1 MGRGVFFFLFFFLSI
16 LRLLVSG
23 YIRGLF
29 VLPHAGLAEHIQTVP
44 KEDKKGLLLV
54 VMEWSIMEY
63 QSLNLQFQ
71 SNQSET
77 VNRTDGVRARQ
88 NSIAG
93 HSPLG
98 KGPVSGKRRSGQV
111 AGIESMEPMGHTG
124 AGGGAAACVMQ
135 VVGVNLDQ
143 QSPLTMRT
151 HCIYRVRRI

>member
-1 MGRGVFFFLFFFLSI
+1 
-16 LRLLVSG
+16 
-23 YIRGLF
+23 
-29 VLPHAGLAEHIQTVP
+29 
-44 KEDKKGLLLV
+44 
-54 VMEWSIMEY
+54 MEWSIMEY
-63 QSLNLQFQ
+63 GVSVPEFTVPKQPVRN
-71 SNQSET
+71 SEPD
-77 VNRTDGVRARQ
+77 RWQ

-111 AGIESMEPMGHTG
+111 AGIESMKPMGHTG

-151 HCIYRVRRI
+151 HCIYGEYEPSCYRIETFGWNSYRSEDEFCTLCALYAVNRKELMIEYKNEIDRVSQRIEYSV